1 MFPAYPQVDGTSSY
15 YFSSFIKN
23 FKGISKDTKLF
34 RKILSVAKA
43 LPYPGE
49 LKNIIKTSLA
59 FSDTNLEFDYLKRI
73 YNCLIGSLDEA
84 NVNTLYEEGFTIR
97 EIEKLKDESKS
108 SIARKLN
115 KEKEIDEYTSLFTQR
130 NEVYSGSEATVF
142 HLVKLFSLQ
151 QILKHDYPIVV
162 DSFRAEDLSTGKE
175 EIVLEISRSIG
186 NQVILTTTL
195 KHEELGKY
203 DSVEGINHI
212 DYLSHTPSKILD
224 GRYVRE
230 FLNLLSSLSII
241 VQR

>member
-1 MFPAYPQVDGTSSY
+1 MYYSEGTAAYKVLND
-15 YFSSFIKN
+15 
-23 FKGISKDTKLF
+23 
-34 RKILSVAKA
+34 
-43 LPYPGE
+43 
-49 LKNIIKTSLA
+49 II
-59 FSDTNLEFDYLKRI
+59 
-73 YNCLIGSLDEA
+73 
-84 NVNTLYEEGFTIR
+84 
-97 EIEKLKDESKS
+97 KDESLWESENSTEK
-108 SIARKLN
+108 IDPIQFEKDEKDNFLKIIRK
-115 KEKEIDEYTSLFTQR
+115 EYDEVIFSNLLSHYFLQK
-130 NEVYSGSEATVF
+130 VYSGSEATVF

-162 DSFRAEDLSTGKE
+162 DLFRAEDLSTGKE

-224 GRYVRE
+224 GRYMRE